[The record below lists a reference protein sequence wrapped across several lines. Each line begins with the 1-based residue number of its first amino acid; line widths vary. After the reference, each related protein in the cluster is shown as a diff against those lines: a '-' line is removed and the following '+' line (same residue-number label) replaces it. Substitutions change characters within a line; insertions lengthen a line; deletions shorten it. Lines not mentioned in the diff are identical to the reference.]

1 MDSDSSDTGI
11 GRRTPRERALVPVLV
26 FLGMVV
32 AVISSLGAPL
42 VPTIAV
48 SDHVSLSDAQ
58 WSLTITLLVGAV
70 ATPTMGR
77 LGDGPRR
84 RQVIIGA
91 AAVVLLG
98 SVLAALPLG
107 FGFLVLGRG
116 LQGVGLGLT
125 PLAIATARDS
135 LPTERARP
143 AVALLSI
150 TTVAG
155 VGLGYPLTGLIAQ
168 SFGVHAGFWFGAAIS
183 ALALAAVAL
192 VLPSTGGRAKHPLD
206 VLGAVLLG
214 AAIAGLLL
222 VLSEGDS
229 WGWGS
234 PRLLALAAA
243 AIALAVWWTL
253 HELRT
258 VHPLVDLRL
267 ARHPVVLTADVTGL
281 IAGIGMYLLMS
292 LVTRFVQTP
301 ATAGYGFGASIVVTG
316 LVLLPFSVASV
327 LSSKVVPVLARRTS
341 SSVVLPVG
349 CAVSLLS
356 MLAFAFARHSLW
368 ELFATMAIA
377 GLGVGCTFAVMPGLI
392 VSSVPAHETGSA
404 ISFNQVL
411 RYVGYSTGSALSA
424 AMLQAHTPAGQLL
437 PTGSGYQS
445 AALLGCAVWV
455 VTGAVT
461 IVLLRR
467 GASAAGAGQVVAG
480 VEPDEELLMDESIAD
495 AATAEEI
502 PSAAG
507 PRADLGAR

>member
-1 MDSDSSDTGI
+1 MDI
-11 GRRTPRERALVPVLV
+11 GAQQPTWRGRALVPVLV
-26 FLGMVV
+26 FLGTVV

-42 VPTIAV
+42 VPTIAAV
-48 SDHVSLSDAQ
+48 DHVSLSDAQ

-77 LGDGPRR
+77 LGDGPHR

-91 AAVVLLG
+91 AAAVLAG

-107 FGFLVLGRG
+107 FGFLVIGRG

-125 PLAIATARDS
+125 PLAIATARDALS
-135 LPTERARP
+135 EERARP

-168 SFGVHAGFWFGAAIS
+168 SFGVHAGFWFGSAIS
-183 ALALAAVAL
+183 ALALLAAVL
-192 VLPSTGGRAKHPLD
+192 VLPSTAGRARHPLD

-222 VLSEGDS
+222 VLSEGDV
-229 WGWGS
+229 WGWS
-234 PRLLALAAA
+234 SQRLLGLAAG
-243 AIALAVWWTL
+243 AIALAIWWVL

-258 VHPLVDLRL
+258 SHPLVDLRL
-267 ARHPVVLTADVTGL
+267 ARHRVVLTADVTGL
-281 IAGIGMYLLMS
+281 IAGIAMYLLMS

-301 ATAGYGFGASIVVTG
+301 AVAGYGFGASIVVTG

-327 LSSKVVPVLARRTS
+327 LASKLVPVLARRTS
-341 SSVVLPVG
+341 SALVLPVG
-349 CAVSLLS
+349 CAISLLS
-356 MLAFAFARHSLW
+356 MLAFAFARDSLW

-424 AMLQAHTPAGQLL
+424 AVLQAHTPAGRLL

-467 GASAAGAGQVVAG
+467 AAGAAG
-480 VEPDEELLMDESIAD
+480 TTRVLAGGPDLEEELLMEESIAD
-495 AATAEEI
+495 AATGEDGAR
-502 PSAAG
+502 A
-507 PRADLGAR
+507 ADLGTR